1 MAATG
6 SKLIFLLCLIDIAT
20 AAPVSNTTAPE
31 AAALTQE
38 APALTQGAPL
48 AAEETQAPTQETAA
62 PTQETAAVEVTV
74 QEQNTSAPTPE
85 HSAPIQQS
93 PVATGGSAAAT
104 EKSPAEEA
112 LAHGQETLSWKTSAQ
127 VEGKAASRH
136 FMTETGAE
144 VHTYSNI

>member
-48 AAEETQAPTQETAA
+48 AAEETRA

-85 HSAPIQQS
+85 HAAPIQQS